1 MTLTRSD
8 AFAAAL
14 AGFRGMS
21 LSRLRALLRHH
32 DPEGAFAVATGEL
45 APSGL
50 IAKVFHEDPD
60 LLARWRQEATRRSPE
75 AVSERCEAIGVR
87 VVVHGGPDYPE
98 LLRDDTEAPPVLF
111 VRGDLGLLDGRR
123 AAIVGTRNATGPGR
137 HMATQLGLELAAA
150 GVHVISGLARGV
162 DGCAH
167 RGALNAIAAGGA
179 GAPIGVVASGHDV
192 VYPPEH
198 RDLWRQVGESGLLIS
213 EHPPGSAP
221 EAHRFPL
228 RNRIVAALSEV
239 VVVVESRE
247 RGGSL
252 ITVEAAMQRGIPV
265 MAVPG
270 GVHSRASSG
279 TNLLLRDGSAP
290 VLDPGDVLVAMA
302 LQRRGAPPVSV
313 ETRARPL
320 REDVAAY
327 EACAAQ
333 PRTVEG
339 VALAT
344 GGTLIGA
351 AMALARLE
359 QAGWLA
365 HLDGWFECTGT
376 PLR

>member
-1 MTLTRSD
+1 MTLSRSD

-14 AGFRGMS
+14 AGFRGMN

-32 DPEGAFAVATGEL
+32 DPERAFAVATGDL
-45 APSGL
+45 PPSGL
-50 IAKVFHEDPD
+50 IAKVFHEDPE
-60 LLARWRQEATRRSPE
+60 LLTRWRHEATRRSPD
-75 AVSERCEAIGVR
+75 AVGERCEAIGVR
-87 VVVHGGPDYPE
+87 VVVHGAPDYPD

-111 VRGDLGLLDGRR
+111 VQGDLGMLDGRR

-137 HMATQLGLELAAA
+137 HMATQLGLELAVA
-150 GVHVISGLARGV
+150 GVHIVSGLARGV

-167 RGALNAIAAGGA
+167 RGALNAAATSVGA
-179 GAPIGVVASGHDV
+179 PVGRPIGVVACGHDV

-198 RDLWRQVGESGLLIS
+198 RELWRQVGETGLLLS

-252 ITVEAAMQRGIPV
+252 ITVEAASQRGIPV

-270 GVHSRASSG
+270 GVHSRASTG

-302 LQRRGAPPVSV
+302 LQRRGAPPVSM

-327 EACAAQ
+327 EACAAE

-344 GGTLIGA
+344 GSTLIDA

-365 HLDGWFECTGT
+365 HLDGWFE
-376 PLR
+376 